1 LEFLE
6 LCQDLIWE
14 WKEMK
19 QKKKRLA
26 KWQKEWLELE
36 DYVDW
41 NMLYIT
47 ELLERPVAATI

>member
-1 LEFLE
+1 
-6 LCQDLIWE
+6 
-14 WKEMK
+14 MK